1 MKILLAHNY
10 YQSTS
15 PSGEDAVFRNEV
27 ELLKKNDIEVVT
39 YEKYNDE
46 IANHSD
52 KYRAAFTAV
61 WSRRTYRELKA
72 LLAREKPDIAH
83 FHNIFYLI
91 TPSAYYA
98 CREAGVPVIQTLHNF
113 RFFCINGLLMRD
125 GKVCEECIGKSP
137 WRGVKY
143 GCYRNSRIYSLPIAF
158 ADATHRSL
166 KTWEKKID
174 AFIAL
179 TDFGRK
185 KYVECG
191 LPEEK
196 IFVKPNFLP
205 DLPVS
210 LHKAVI
216 PPDIP
221 YAIFL
226 GRMSAEKGLSVL
238 INAFHHLSVL
248 TPNPLPNTHNLF
260 HLKIVG
266 DGPLRENLQE
276 TVNAGKITEI
286 EFTGRKTFPDAMEL
300 LCNSKF
306 MIMPAI
312 WYETFSLIGM
322 EAFAC
327 GKPVIASR
335 LGAMAELV
343 EEGKTGLLF
352 EPGNADDLASKIKW
366 MLENEDACIEM
377 GKNARKV
384 FEEKYTAEKNYEIL
398 MKIYE
403 KVIKDYGSKSK
414 D

>member
-27 ELLKKNDIEVVT
+27 ELLRKNDIEVVT

-179 TDFGRK
+179 TDFGKK
-185 KYVECG
+185 KYIECG
-191 LPEEK
+191 LPK
-196 IFVKPNFLP
+196 KRIFVKPNFLANAP
-205 DLPVS
+205 EPKYSNDGY
-210 LHKAVI
+210 AV
-216 PPDIP
+216 
-221 YAIFL
+221 FL
-226 GRMSAEKGLSVL
+226 GRISAEKGLSVL
-238 INAFHHLSVL
+238 INAFQHLSVL
-248 TPNPLPNTHNLF
+248 TPNPLPNTQNLI
-260 HLKIVG
+260 HLKIIG
-266 DGPLRENLQE
+266 DGPLSENLQE
-276 TVNAGKITEI
+276 TVKSGKIQGI
-286 EFTGRKTFPDAMEL
+286 EFTGRKSFPDAMEL
-300 LCNSKF
+300 LCNSRF

-343 EEGKTGLLF
+343 EDGKTGLLF

-366 MLENEDACIEM
+366 MLENEHACIEM

-384 FEEKYTAEKNYEIL
+384 FKEKYTAEKNFEIL
-398 MKIYE
+398 MKIYQ
-403 KVIKDYGSKSK
+403 KVIKDYGLRGKG
-414 D
+414 